1 MSNTNYDT
9 IIIGTGL
16 GGLVCGYILAKNSQ
30 KVLLLEKNA
39 QIGGCLQNFRRFGAK
54 FDTGMH
60 YIGSMEEGQIMHQ
73 MFDYLGLLK
82 DVCVSRLDD
91 DGFDRFNIA
100 GQEYRFAA
108 GYEQFAETLG
118 QQFPDSRQELQ
129 TYASRIKEIAE
140 SSPLY
145 DLRKAGDSSY
155 IDSPYLRTS
164 ANNFIASCTNN
175 QRLQQIL
182 AANLP
187 LYAGVA
193 DKTPAYIY
201 ILISNFYMQSAWR
214 IVGGSNNIAKSLAN
228 SIRSFGGKI
237 LINSEVK
244 QIICDNTK
252 ATAVELSNGERFE
265 ASNFVSDIH
274 PQAIL
279 PLIDSKLIRPIYR
292 ERVTQLEN
300 TISNFTIYLKF
311 KEKRVPYM
319 NYNYYYY
326 ADENVWNA
334 YHSGSKEPQ
343 SYLYMHL
350 CTEEN
355 QQYAQSAEIMAP
367 MSYQE
372 VAAWANTRTGQRGA
386 DYEEFKQRKAEQYL
400 ELLEQSFP
408 GIRQNIEA
416 YETSTPLTYRDYTGT
431 TNGSTYGI
439 LHDINMP
446 EMTRVSQRTKI
457 PNLLLTGQNIHWH
470 GILGVTVG
478 AMLASRQLKTE
489 N

>member
-16 GGLVCGYILAKNSQ
+16 GGLVCGYILAKNGQ

-39 QIGGCLQNFRRFGAK
+39 QIGGCLQNFRRFGVK

-60 YIGSMEEGQIMHQ
+60 YIGSMAEGQILHQ

-82 DVCVSRLDD
+82 DVRVSRLDD
-91 DGFDRFNIA
+91 DGFDYFNIA
-100 GQEYRFAA
+100 GQEYRYTA
-108 GYEQFAETLG
+108 GYESFAKTLS
-118 QQFPDSRQELQ
+118 QQFPQSNQELQ
-129 TYASRIKEIAE
+129 NYVRSIKEIAE

-155 IDSPYLRTS
+155 INSPYLRTS
-164 ANNFIASCTNN
+164 VNEFIASFTSN
-175 QRLQQIL
+175 QRLQQVL

-193 DKTPAYIY
+193 NKTPAYVY

-214 IVGGSNNIAKSLAN
+214 IVGGSDSIAKSLAD
-228 SIRSFGGKI
+228 SIRSFGCNI
-237 LINSEVK
+237 LVNSEVK
-244 QIICDNTK
+244 HIICNNSK
-252 ATAVELSNGERFE
+252 ATAVELNNGERFE
-265 ASNFVSDIH
+265 ATNFISDIH

-279 PLIDSKLIRPIYR
+279 HLVDSKLIRPIYR
-292 ERVTQLEN
+292 ERIQQLEN
-300 TISNFTIYLKF
+300 TTSNFTIYLKF
-311 KEKRVPYM
+311 KEKQVPYM
-319 NYNYYYY
+319 NHNYYYY
-326 ADENVWNA
+326 SDENVWET
-334 YHSGSKEPQ
+334 YHAGSQEPR

-367 MSYQE
+367 MSFQE
-372 VAAWANTRTGQRGA
+372 VAAWANTQTGQRGA

-416 YETSTPLTYRDYTGT
+416 YETSTPLTYRDYTCT
-431 TNGSTYGI
+431 SNGSTYGV
-439 LHDINMP
+439 LHDINAP

-457 PNLLLTGQNIHWH
+457 PNLLMTGQNIHWH

-478 AMLASRQLKTE
+478 AMLASRELKTE